1 MDPATDIAAGARSIL
16 DAATAAFAQGGF
28 DSVSIADI
36 ARAAGVSKANVFHH
50 FKSKEALHQEVLRLA
65 CTDHAEFAE
74 GLLARDALSSADKL
88 RALVAYDFE
97 DGYAK
102 PRDTHLVIREV
113 MNTGCCTGRD
123 LVEPF
128 FVRNFDAI
136 VAVIR
141 QGQTRGEFR
150 ADVDAP
156 TAALMMGGTFVMF
169 FQNRH
174 QLRRLLGMSRQPTP
188 AECAERVSAALL
200 GGVLAPVPAAAVRAG
215 TVAQPKAT
223 ARAAAPSNPKPT
235 AARPPLT
242 RKSKTS

>member
-1 MDPATDIAAGARSIL
+1 MEHPSDLAAGARSIL

-74 GLLARDALSSADKL
+74 DLLARDDLSSAAKL

-97 DGYAK
+97 DAYAK
-102 PRDTHLVIREV
+102 PRDTHLIIREV

-128 FVRNFDAI
+128 FMRNFDAI

-141 QGQTRGEFR
+141 QGQARGEFR
-150 ADVDAP
+150 ADLDAP
-156 TAALMMGGTFVMF
+156 TVALTMGGSFVMF

-174 QLRRLLGMSRQPTP
+174 QLGRLLGTGCCPTP
-188 AECAERVSAALL
+188 ADCAERVSAALL
-200 GGVLAPVPAAAVRAG
+200 GGVLAPDSRPTPAAPDRL
-215 TVAQPKAT
+215 
-223 ARAAAPSNPKPT
+223 AAAD
-235 AARPPLT
+235 APP
-242 RKSKTS
+242 RKSKTP

>member
-1 MDPATDIAAGARSIL
+1 MERPSDIAAGARSIL
-16 DAATAAFAQGGF
+16 DAATDAFARGGF
-28 DSVSIADI
+28 DSVSMADI
-36 ARAAGVSKANVFHH
+36 AKAAGVSKANIFHH

-74 GLLARDALSSADKL
+74 GLLGRDDLSSADKL

-97 DGYAK
+97 DAYAK

-128 FVRNFDAI
+128 FMRNFDAI

-141 QGQTRGEFR
+141 QGQRRGEFR

-156 TAALMMGGTFVMF
+156 TLALTMGGTFVMF

-174 QLRRLLGMSRQPTP
+174 QLTRLLGMARCPTP
-188 AECAERVSAALL
+188 SECAERVSRTLL
-200 GGVLAPVPAAAVRAG
+200 GGVLASAPARPAATAKSG
-215 TVAQPKAT
+215 TKPAAST
-223 ARAAAPSNPKPT
+223 RTSART
-235 AARPPLT
+235 
-242 RKSKTS
+242 SKTR